1 MECFLDGSVF
11 DGETE
16 NPVLF
21 VASTQA
27 DHVFAVESLADGQV
41 WARADFGV
49 EVPDIVPEPA
59 GECVAG
65 GRSHDDAGALGELEP
80 EQQANEG
87 GVKGFGAGGG
97 SGPCD
102 PVVRAEALEGAIDPG
117 VPDDAGVLPDE
128 LDSGL
133 AMGEMTTA
141 DTFRT
146 GVEMALERGGTAG
159 EREAF
164 EGIVGWAGLF
174 HDQCW

>member
-1 MECFLDGSVF
+1 ME
-11 DGETE
+11 
-16 NPVLF
+16 VL
-21 VASTQA
+21 
-27 DHVFAVESLADGQV
+27 
-41 WARADFGV
+41 
-49 EVPDIVPEPA
+49 DIVPETPSQ
-59 GECVAG
+59 GIAG

-117 VPDDAGVLPDE
+117 VPDDAGVLPDK

-146 GVEMALERGGTAG
+146 GVEMALERGSPRRKG
-159 EREAF
+159 ETF
-164 EGIVGWAGLF
+164 EGIVLF
-174 HDQCW
+174 ARLLHKRLFLAQKGQRSEELFSSLRLSRLRWFRVKP